1 MVAIYNL
8 YNVAPLVSSHLAASL
23 FIALSCHN
31 RKSDT
36 TQDDMATN
44 SIKLLTGSSHP
55 QLAELVA
62 SR

>member
-31 RKSDT
+31 RK
-36 TQDDMATN
+36 
-44 SIKLLTGSSHP
+44 LTHNTGRHGH
-55 QLAELVA
+55 QLDQAPDWQQPPSVG
-62 SR
+62 